1 MSAHSFLEVLYMLN
15 EQQITRLLYR
25 LQDPVLEASLEETE
39 GILEVQ
45 VLKETA
51 NIKIALADPAIE
63 TDHFVHNI
71 EELLTQFGVN
81 EINIELEYLP
91 AAVIDR
97 IFQARDNILSETS
110 ETKFLAIASG
120 KGGVGKSTVS
130 ANLAVALAKQ
140 GKKVGLLD
148 ADIYGFSIPV
158 LLGTTESPRKENG
171 QIIPVETQG
180 IQMISM
186 DFFVE
191 PGEPV
196 IWRGPMLGKMIK
208 MFLEEVRWG
217 KLDYLL
223 IDLPPGTGDVALDIH
238 TLIPKC
244 NELIVTTPH
253 YAAASVAS
261 RAGYMAAKNNHK
273 IIGVIENMSYL
284 TLADG
289 QVLKVFGQG
298 GGEKVAADLET
309 QLLIQMPI
317 EQPEPNAN
325 GYISAVFDPSST
337 SGKAYKTLA
346 EKIIPYLS

>member
-1 MSAHSFLEVLYMLN
+1 MLN

-217 KLDYLL
+217 ELDYLL

-325 GYISAVFDPSST
+325 GYISVVFDPSST

>member
-1 MSAHSFLEVLYMLN
+1 MLN

-191 PGEPV
+191 SGEPV

>member
-1 MSAHSFLEVLYMLN
+1 MLN

-71 EELLTQFGVN
+71 EELLTQFGVS

-91 AAVIDR
+91 AVVIDR

>member
-1 MSAHSFLEVLYMLN
+1 MLN

-110 ETKFLAIASG
+110 ETQFLAIASG

-130 ANLAVALAKQ
+130 VNLAVALAKQ

-325 GYISAVFDPSST
+325 GYISAVFYPSST

>member
-1 MSAHSFLEVLYMLN
+1 MLN

-110 ETKFLAIASG
+110 ETQFLAIASG

-191 PGEPV
+191 SGEPV

>member
-1 MSAHSFLEVLYMLN
+1 MLN

-39 GILEVQ
+39 GVLEVQ
-45 VLKETA
+45 VLEETA
-51 NIKIALADPAIE
+51 NIKIALADPAVE

-97 IFQARDNILSETS
+97 IFQARDNILSEAS

-130 ANLAVALAKQ
+130 ANLAIALAQQ

-191 PGEPV
+191 QGEPV

-217 KLDYLL
+217 KLDYLI

-317 EQPEPNAN
+317 EQPEPHAN

>member
-1 MSAHSFLEVLYMLN
+1 MLN

-45 VLKETA
+45 VLKEAA

-325 GYISAVFDPSST
+325 GYISAVFDPSSI

>member
-1 MSAHSFLEVLYMLN
+1 MLN

-317 EQPEPNAN
+317 EQPEPNEN
-325 GYISAVFDPSST
+325 GYISAVFAPSST

>member
-1 MSAHSFLEVLYMLN
+1 MLN

-317 EQPEPNAN
+317 EQPELNAN

>member
-1 MSAHSFLEVLYMLN
+1 MLN

-71 EELLTQFGVN
+71 EELLTQFGVS

-317 EQPEPNAN
+317 EQPEPNEN

>member
-1 MSAHSFLEVLYMLN
+1 MLN

-158 LLGTTESPRKENG
+158 LLGTTEFPRKENG

-191 PGEPV
+191 SGEPV

>member
-1 MSAHSFLEVLYMLN
+1 MLN

-25 LQDPVLEASLEETE
+25 LQDPVLEANLEETE

>member
-1 MSAHSFLEVLYMLN
+1 MLN

-298 GGEKVAADLET
+298 GGEKVAVDLET

-317 EQPEPNAN
+317 EQPELNAN

>member
-1 MSAHSFLEVLYMLN
+1 MLN

-325 GYISAVFDPSST
+325 GYISAIFDPSST

>member
-1 MSAHSFLEVLYMLN
+1 MLN

-97 IFQARDNILSETS
+97 IFQTRDNILSETS

-337 SGKAYKTLA
+337 PGKAYKTLA

>member
-1 MSAHSFLEVLYMLN
+1 MLN

-191 PGEPV
+191 SGEPV

-346 EKIIPYLS
+346 EKIIP

>member
-1 MSAHSFLEVLYMLN
+1 MLN

-317 EQPEPNAN
+317 EQPEPNTN
-325 GYISAVFDPSST
+325 GYISAVFAPSST

>member
-1 MSAHSFLEVLYMLN
+1 MLN

-45 VLKETA
+45 VLKEAA

-238 TLIPKC
+238 TLIPTC

-261 RAGYMAAKNNHK
+261 RAGYMAAKNKHK

-325 GYISAVFDPSST
+325 GYISAVFDPSSI

>member
-1 MSAHSFLEVLYMLN
+1 MLN

-97 IFQARDNILSETS
+97 IFQARENILSETS

-217 KLDYLL
+217 QLDYLL

-325 GYISAVFDPSST
+325 GYISVVFDPSST

>member
-1 MSAHSFLEVLYMLN
+1 MLN

-217 KLDYLL
+217 ELDYLL

-289 QVLKVFGQG
+289 QVVKVFGQG

-325 GYISAVFDPSST
+325 GYISVVFDPSST

>member
-1 MSAHSFLEVLYMLN
+1 MLN

-130 ANLAVALAKQ
+130 VNLAVALAKQ

-317 EQPEPNAN
+317 EQPEPSAN
-325 GYISAVFDPSST
+325 GYISAIFDPSST

>member
-1 MSAHSFLEVLYMLN
+1 MLN

-191 PGEPV
+191 SGEPV

-261 RAGYMAAKNNHK
+261 RAGYMAAKNNRK

>member
-1 MSAHSFLEVLYMLN
+1 MLN

-97 IFQARDNILSETS
+97 VFQARDNILSETS

>member
-1 MSAHSFLEVLYMLN
+1 MLN

-45 VLKETA
+45 VLKEAA

-298 GGEKVAADLET
+298 GGEKVVADLET

-325 GYISAVFDPSST
+325 GYISAVFDPSSI

>member
-1 MSAHSFLEVLYMLN
+1 MLN

-63 TDHFVHNI
+63 TDHIVHNI

-191 PGEPV
+191 SGEPV

>member
-1 MSAHSFLEVLYMLN
+1 MLN

-110 ETKFLAIASG
+110 KTKFLAIASG

-317 EQPEPNAN
+317 EQPEPNEN

>member
-1 MSAHSFLEVLYMLN
+1 MLN

-158 LLGTTESPRKENG
+158 LLGTTESPRKEKG

>member
-1 MSAHSFLEVLYMLN
+1 MLN

-39 GILEVQ
+39 GVLEVQ
-45 VLKETA
+45 VLEETA
-51 NIKIALADPAIE
+51 NIKIALADPAVE

-97 IFQARDNILSETS
+97 IFQARDNILSETNK
-110 ETKFLAIASG
+110 TKFLAIASG

-284 TLADG
+284 TLAEG

-317 EQPEPNAN
+317 EQPKPNAN

>member
-1 MSAHSFLEVLYMLN
+1 MLN

-63 TDHFVHNI
+63 TDHFVHSI

-191 PGEPV
+191 SGEPV

-284 TLADG
+284 TLVDG

>member
-1 MSAHSFLEVLYMLN
+1 MLN

-191 PGEPV
+191 SGEPV

-325 GYISAVFDPSST
+325 GYISAVFDPSSM

>member
-1 MSAHSFLEVLYMLN
+1 MLN

-45 VLKETA
+45 VLKKTA

-317 EQPEPNAN
+317 EQPEPIAN

>member
-1 MSAHSFLEVLYMLN
+1 MLN

-63 TDHFVHNI
+63 MDHFVHNI

>member
-1 MSAHSFLEVLYMLN
+1 MLN

-45 VLKETA
+45 ILKETA

>member
-1 MSAHSFLEVLYMLN
+1 MLN

-317 EQPEPNAN
+317 EQPEPNVN
-325 GYISAVFDPSST
+325 GYISAVFAPSST

>member
-1 MSAHSFLEVLYMLN
+1 MLN

-39 GILEVQ
+39 GVLEVQ

-81 EINIELEYLP
+81 EINIKLEYLP

-110 ETKFLAIASG
+110 KTKFLAIASG

-289 QVLKVFGQG
+289 QVLKVFGRG

>member
-1 MSAHSFLEVLYMLN
+1 MLN

-63 TDHFVHNI
+63 TNHFVHNI

-217 KLDYLL
+217 ELDYLL

>member
-1 MSAHSFLEVLYMLN
+1 MLN

-25 LQDPVLEASLEETE
+25 LQDPVLEADLEETE

-45 VLKETA
+45 VIEETA
-51 NIKIALADPAIE
+51 NIKIALADPTIE
-63 TDHFVHNI
+63 TDNFVHNI
-71 EELLTQFGVN
+71 EELLAQFGVK

-97 IFQARDNILSETS
+97 IFQARDNILSENRH
-110 ETKFLAIASG
+110 TKFLAIASG

-130 ANLAVALAKQ
+130 ANLAIALANQ

-171 QIIPVETQG
+171 QIIPVETSG

-217 KLDYLL
+217 DLDYLL

-261 RAGYMAAKNNHK
+261 RAGYMAMKNNHK
-273 IIGVIENMSYL
+273 IIGVIENMSYFKHD
-284 TLADG
+284 DG
-289 QVLKVFGQG
+289 KELKIFGQG
-298 GGEKVAADLET
+298 GGKKVAADLET
-309 QLLIQMPI
+309 ELLIQLPI
-317 EQPEPNAN
+317 EQPEISEN
-325 GYISAVFDPSST
+325 GCVSAVYSQSSEA
-337 SGKAYKTLA
+337 GKAYKLLA
-346 EKIIPYLS
+346 EKIIPFLL